1 MKNRGYQITGTI
13 KSNRVPKNCI
23 LTDDKIFN
31 KKQRGSFE
39 ISLGTTNDGRT
50 ISLARWKDKAVV
62 TVASTLIDS
71 GSSKTVKRWCKLE
84 KAKISLPIPNTVHL
98 YNSNMGGT
106 DRMVQNI
113 NKFRIGIKGKKWWWS
128 IVSWMIDA
136 SINNAWILSNSS
148 VKVTPQKEF
157 RRKIALY
164 YLNKYGVPAKS
175 AGRKSTIETEERYD
189 GDSHFV
195 QNVNGNERR
204 RCVMSGC
211 SSVGRTECSKCQV
224 GSCIKCFLLCHTN

>member
-1 MKNRGYQITGTI
+1 MIT
-13 KSNRVPKNCI
+13 
-23 LTDDKIFN
+23 
-31 KKQRGSFE
+31 
-39 ISLGTTNDGRT
+39 T
-50 ISLARWKDKAVV
+50 ISLVRWKDNSVV
-62 TVASTLIDS
+62 TVASTLINS
-71 GSSKTVKRWCKLE
+71 GNSKTVKRWCKLK
-84 KAKISLPIPNTVHL
+84 KAKMSVLIPNTVHL
-98 YNSNMGGT
+98 YNSNMGGM
-106 DRMVQNI
+106 DKIDQNI

-128 IVSWMIDA
+128 IVTWLIDA

-195 QNVNGNERR
+195 QNVNDNKRR
-204 RCVMSGC
+204 GCVMSGC
-211 SSVGRTECSKCQV
+211 SSVVRTECSKCQV
-224 GSCIKCFLLCHTN
+224 GLCIKCFLPCYTY